1 METTHKYHTLAWWTS
16 GRTGLAKSDS
26 APNAIHFSAPPQF
39 GGVEGRWTP
48 EDLLLAALAS
58 CFTTTFRAIAGYS
71 KFEYTDLQ
79 VEVEGTVSKAESGYS
94 FSEIVLRPTVTIH
107 EEEKRE
113 RALKLLQKTQGSVLG
128 LKGPGDCP
136 SVRASCGG
144 RQCCV
149 RGLIWMVSGHEQR
162 TCIQI
167 TASIPSPAATL
178 FGDRGWESMPSS
190 GLPPGRAIAP
200 RHLDLLFFPG
210 EFHHADNG
218 KHGDSPDYT

>member
-58 CFTTTFRAIAGYS
+58 CFATTFRAIAEYS

-94 FSEIVLRPTVTIH
+94 FSDIVLRPTVTVH

-113 RALKLLQKTQGSVLG
+113 RALKLLHKTQAVCLVSKALATAPALEAHVEVGNAVSVG
-128 LKGPGDCP
+128 
-136 SVRASCGG
+136 
-144 RQCCV
+144 
-149 RGLIWMVSGHEQR
+149 
-162 TCIQI
+162 
-167 TASIPSPAATL
+167 
-178 FGDRGWESMPSS
+178 
-190 GLPPGRAIAP
+190 
-200 RHLDLLFFPG
+200 
-210 EFHHADNG
+210 
-218 KHGDSPDYT
+218 